1 MISPM
6 RLPGLPKVSTLLR
19 RAKTGS
25 GDFTWDLEE
34 YVPGNKLT
42 LYVRGHDL
50 FPAMLQAIEAATES
64 VHLETYIYGSD
75 DVGRRFADALEAKA
89 RAGVRVRLIYDSVG
103 SLDLDPVIL
112 TRLRNA
118 GAQALEYHPVA
129 PWRPRWAWNRR
140 DHRKLLVC
148 DGKVAFIGGMNI
160 SAMHAPLDE
169 GGLDWPD
176 AHARVEGPAAYDA
189 DRLFRSVW
197 FKHTGRWFDSH
208 GHPGPAPGGAKVK
221 IEANAELLHRFVIRE
236 SYANALRASQE
247 RVDIANSY
255 FVPDW
260 RVRRS
265 LTKAARRGVK
275 VRVMVPGV
283 PDVKSVW
290 YAGRSTYAAL
300 LSRGVRIFE
309 WMGPM
314 MHAKAVCV
322 DRRWC
327 SVGSYNLDHRSL
339 RHNLEANLNTLD
351 PEFAGTLADAF
362 DRGVEHSREI
372 TLDAWERR
380 PWRERLLE
388 RFFAGFDYFL

>member
-6 RLPGLPKVSTLLR
+6 RLPGLPKVSSLLR
-19 RAKTGS
+19 RTKPGS

-34 YVPGNKLT
+34 YVPGNRLT
-42 LYVRGHDL
+42 LYVRGREL
-50 FPAMLQAIEAATES
+50 FPAMEEAIEAARES
-64 VHLETYIYGSD
+64 VNLETYIFGSD
-75 DVGRRFADALEAKA
+75 AVGRRFADLLARKA
-89 RAGVRVRLIYDSVG
+89 RAGARVRLIYDSVG
-103 SLDLDPVIL
+103 SLDLDPVIV

-118 GAQALEYHPVA
+118 GAQVLEYHPVA

-148 DGKVAFIGGMNI
+148 DGRVAFVGGMNV
-160 SAMHAPLDE
+160 SSMHAPAEE

-197 FKHTGRWFDSH
+197 FKHTGRWFDSA
-208 GHPGPAPGGAKVK
+208 GHPGPAPGGSKVK
-221 IEANAELLHRFVIRE
+221 LEANAELLHRFVIRE
-236 SYANALRASQE
+236 SYANALRASRE

-265 LTKAARRGVK
+265 LTKAARRGVS

-283 PDVKSVW
+283 PDIRSVW
-290 YAGRSTYAAL
+290 YAGRATYAAL
-300 LSRGVRIFE
+300 LTRGVRIFE
-309 WMGPM
+309 WQGPM

-322 DRRWC
+322 DRQWC

-339 RHNLEANLNTLD
+339 RHNLEVNLHALD
-351 PEFAGTLADAF
+351 AEFAGKLADAF
-362 DRGVEHSREI
+362 ERGLAGSREI
-372 TLDAWERR
+372 TLAEWRAR
-380 PWRERLLE
+380 PWKDRLLE
-388 RFFAGFDYFL
+388 EFWSSFDYFL